1 MIMNPIVQEFLDKK
15 IAEKKAEEL
24 KLRNEHLIS
33 LGLIDKNNI
42 EKIYVKTQVIGSK
55 IDNENNQFYIE
66 KYNAINISD
75 EEYKEICKYYPETTN
90 SNSQKINN
98 NYTESVE
105 IKYDTP
111 NIQENNGTILQLK
124 EDVRSIKF
132 WVKFWSIFSI
142 VCVVI
147 AVIILIANI

>member
-1 MIMNPIVQEFLDKK
+1 MNPKVQEFLDKK

-24 KLRNEHLIS
+24 KLRNEHLIN
-33 LGLIDKNNI
+33 LGLVDTENI

-66 KYNAINISD
+66 KYNAIKVTD
-75 EEYKEICKYYPETTN
+75 EEYNEICKYYPETTN
-90 SNSQKINN
+90 SNSQEIKN
-98 NYTESVE
+98 NYTESVQ

-111 NIQENNGTILQLK
+111 NIQENNGNILQLK

-142 VCVVI
+142 VCGTI
-147 AVIILIANI
+147 AVIGLIANR